1 MSMMVLM
8 TFILS
13 TNELCLIYFLSM
25 TGETVNIFDEK
36 GIMNEWNMYNIV
48 YHEYIYWAYQ

>member
-36 GIMNEWNMYNIV
+36 GIMNE
-48 YHEYIYWAYQ
+48 